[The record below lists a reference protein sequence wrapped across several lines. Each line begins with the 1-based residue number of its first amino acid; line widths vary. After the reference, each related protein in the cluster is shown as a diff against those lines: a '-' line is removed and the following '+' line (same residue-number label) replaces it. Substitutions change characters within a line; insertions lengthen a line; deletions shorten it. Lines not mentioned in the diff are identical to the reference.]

1 MRYNRTT
8 YTLRDK
14 IAIGFAGGGLL
25 LLFLLFIFGPLVI
38 NYLGWKQMNAL
49 FEGEGMQMSGE
60 EPVIKRPYIVYGRD
74 NKGDWQEDY
83 EIYNTE
89 LIKGD
94 GHSDMLK
101 NARTCVFLWAD
112 TEDQVQSSQYYW
124 TGTLNDA
131 RFCPVYMRVID
142 RENGIRYAD
151 IEIGVAP
158 IVDLEKDK
166 FTYSLY
172 NPHDSWTTF
181 DMDEWLAEH
190 LEK

>member
-1 MRYNRTT
+1 MRNNKTT

-14 IAIGFAGGGLL
+14 IGIGFVCSMFL
-25 LLFLLFIFGPLVI
+25 LLFLLFTVGPLLV
-38 NYLGWKQMNAL
+38 NYLGRKQMNAL
-49 FEGEGMQMSGE
+49 FEGEGMELSSAQST
-60 EPVIKRPYIVYGRD
+60 VKCPYIVYGRD
-74 NKGDWQEDY
+74 NKGDWHEDY

-89 LIKGD
+89 LITGD
-94 GHSDMLK
+94 GHSDMFK
-101 NARTCVFLWAD
+101 DARTCVFIWAD
-112 TEDQVQSSQYYW
+112 TEDQTQSSQYYW

-131 RFCPVYMRVID
+131 RFCPVYMRIID
-142 RENGIRYAD
+142 HETGIRYAD

-190 LEK
+190 WEK